1 MGKGTNQERD
11 RKLFSM
17 LQAQVPEVF
26 GGKVDFEALFGNI
39 LYASGDCVSLGP
51 QHKRIFTK
59 PKKRPRKT

>member
-11 RKLFSM
+11 RKFFAM
-17 LQAQVPEVF
+17 LQAPEVL

-39 LYASGDCVSLGP
+39 LYASGDCVVLSPL
-51 QHKRIFTK
+51 HKRIFTK